1 MWDVRV
7 QAEQRRH
14 VYGGGGKVTWWKG
27 QNLNG
32 RKMAGVGNY
41 KTNLEHQ
48 MPESMHIFEK

>member
-41 KTNLEHQ
+41 DKPGTSNARKYAY
-48 MPESMHIFEK
+48 I

>member
-1 MWDVRV
+1 MVWGVRV
-7 QAEQRRH
+7 QTEQRRH

-41 KTNLEHQ
+41 KINLGT
-48 MPESMHIFEK
+48 SNARKYAYI